1 VGRGDCARSDNAPCT
16 GINDR
21 AVQLCLE
28 KWDCH
33 PGLPIPFKNDVQA
46 YFSGRIY
53 DGDAMTVVAVWQGES
68 APSVA
73 PYLGAQRLLEAF
85 LSTMAVWPAST
96 PHEERTCY
104 GHRPFSLCCEETPD
118 NP

>member
-1 VGRGDCARSDNAPCT
+1 
-16 GINDR
+16 
-21 AVQLCLE
+21 
-28 KWDCH
+28 
-33 PGLPIPFKNDVQA
+33 
-46 YFSGRIY
+46 
-53 DGDAMTVVAVWQGES
+53 MTIVAVWQGES

-73 PYLGAQRLLEAF
+73 PYGGAQRLLEAF

-104 GHRPFSLCCEETPD
+104 GHRPFSLYCEETAD